1 MSLPISIADA
11 PSSEARPWRGDVWRL
26 AEAQHV
32 NATRKLVD
40 SFDEQ
45 AALEAELEA
54 SKPPYPADCAGLH
67 YLQFTPFRYRA
78 TPHRGSRFR
87 APGFTPG
94 VYYGAQ
100 EVETAV
106 SEIAYHRMRTF
117 RDTPSVRPPANA
129 AMFTA
134 FRVTAMS
141 GKAVDLTAPPFLAHA
156 DLWTDPDDYAACQA
170 LADTA
175 RASSVEI
182 VLSQS
187 VRDPYRR
194 RNVTLLT
201 CAAFV
206 TREPDTFQ
214 TWDIRA
220 SLTDA
225 WAIREFPRLALD
237 FDWAS
242 TSGQTRPA

>member
-11 PSSEARPWRGDVWRL
+11 PSSEARPWRGEVWRL
-26 AEAQHV
+26 AEGQHV

-45 AALEAELEA
+45 AALEAELEE
-54 SKPPYPADCAGLH
+54 SKPPYPVECAGLH
-67 YLQFTPFRYRA
+67 YLLFTPFRYRA

-94 VYYGAQ
+94 VYYAALD
-100 EVETAV
+100 VETAV
-106 SEIAYHRMRTF
+106 SEIAHHRMKTF
-117 RDTPSVRPPANA
+117 RDAPSVRPPANA

-141 GKAVDLTAPPFLAHA
+141 DKSIDLTTAPFLEHA
-156 DLWTDPDDYAACQA
+156 ALWTDPDDYAACQA
-170 LADTA
+170 LADAA
-175 RASSVEI
+175 RGAGVEI

-194 RNVTLLT
+194 RNVTILT
-201 CAAFV
+201 CAPFV
-206 TREPDTFQ
+206 TPEPDAFQ
-214 TWDIRA
+214 TWEVRA
-220 SLTDA
+220 SFDDA
-225 WAIREFPRLALD
+225 WAIRDFPRLALE
-237 FDWAS
+237 FDWAE
-242 TSGQTRPA
+242 TSKARPA